1 MYNSDL
7 PSISTM
13 ADNSNLIKWLN
24 AKFNEIGEQLTLNG
38 NTMIRIEKE
47 MSGRISTNKE
57 EITAVKKVAEAT
69 AATVDTA
76 TSDIEELKKKNK
88 ALEDGMQKMAEKME
102 AQGSALDTVSLSHL
116 DSKRRRYRK

>member
-24 AKFNEIGEQLTLNG
+24 NKFNEIGEQLTLNG

>member
-13 ADNSNLIKWLN
+13 ADNSKLIKWLN
-24 AKFNEIGEQLTLNG
+24 SKFDEIGEQLTLNG

>member
-1 MYNSDL
+1 
-7 PSISTM
+7 M

>member
-102 AQGSALDTVSLSHL
+102 AQGNALDAVSLSHL

>member
-13 ADNSNLIKWLN
+13 ADHSNLIKWLN